1 VAKLTQ
7 EQKTE
12 VINRRANGATVT
24 LLAKEYGV
32 SAAAIS
38 QLVKRATMKAK
49 PVEQ

>member
-1 VAKLTQ
+1 MAKLTKDQ
-7 EQKTE
+7 RAE
-12 VINRRANGATVT
+12 VINRRANGASLT

-32 SAAAIS
+32 STAAIC